1 MLLMLHW
8 QCTYTSKV
16 IRVTLL
22 FHFVSLD
29 YQLVM
34 NRPTQVDVARL
45 AGVSRAT
52 VSYVLNGLTKG
63 RVPISDETRQRVLD
77 AIEELGYEPD
87 ARAQALRS
95 GSTKTIALII
105 PDLRNPHFC
114 EYATGIEEAARASG
128 YHMLL
133 SSTTLNDEYAVEV
146 FKDLSRRRFDGLII
160 ASSFIL
166 ESKEAQVILDQVRKS
181 GLPIVELSDNYGVD
195 SVAVDYRNATME
207 VMDYLLSLGHRRIG
221 LIYGVGGVGGHELA
235 DDRIEPY
242 RASLNDANLPIDTDL
257 IVECGPTIADGYQ
270 ASLKLLELDSR
281 PTAIISVND
290 LLAIGAV
297 RAAVDLG
304 LQVPKDI
311 SFVSYDNIPMADY
324 LVPRLTTVTK
334 DALTLG
340 RKAFEILLARIQDPN
355 LPRQLILSPAR
366 FIIRESTGPA
376 PV

>member
-1 MLLMLHW
+1 
-8 QCTYTSKV
+8 
-16 IRVTLL
+16 
-22 FHFVSLD
+22 
-29 YQLVM
+29 M
-34 NRPTQVDVARL
+34 NRPTQVDVARR

-52 VSYVLNGLTKG
+52 VSYVLNGLTDG

-95 GSTKTIALII
+95 GNTNTIALII

-133 SSTTLNDEYAVEV
+133 SSTSLNDEYAVDI
-146 FKDLSRRRFDGLII
+146 FKDLARRRIDGLIL

-166 ESKEAQVILDQVRKS
+166 ESEEAQATLAQVRKR

-195 SVAVDYRNATME
+195 AVATDYRIATME
-207 VMDYLLSLGHRRIG
+207 VMDYLLSLGHRHIG

-235 DDRIEPY
+235 DDRLESY
-242 RASLNDANLPIDTDL
+242 RASLNAAGLPIRSDL
-257 IVECGPTIADGYQ
+257 IVDCGPTIEDGYQ
-270 ASLKLLELDSR
+270 ASLKLLALTPR
-281 PTAIISVND
+281 PTAILAIND
-290 LLAIGAV
+290 LLAMGAV
-297 RAAVDLG
+297 RAAVDSG

-311 SFVSYDNIPMADY
+311 SFVGYDNILMANY

-334 DALTLG
+334 DALGLG
-340 RKAFEILLARIQDPN
+340 RKAFEVLLTRIQNPD
-355 LPRQLILSPAR
+355 LPRQQVYGQARLIL
-366 FIIRESTGPA
+366 RESTGPA
-376 PV
+376 SS

>member
-1 MLLMLHW
+1 
-8 QCTYTSKV
+8 
-16 IRVTLL
+16 
-22 FHFVSLD
+22 
-29 YQLVM
+29 M

-52 VSYVLNGLTKG
+52 VSYVLNGLTEG
-63 RVPISDETRQRVLD
+63 RVPISDETKQRVLE

-146 FKDLSRRRFDGLII
+146 FKDLSRRRFDGLIL

-166 ESKEAQVILDQVRKS
+166 ESSEAQATLDQVRKS
-181 GLPIVELSDNYGVD
+181 GLPIVELSENYGVD
-195 SVAVDYRNATME
+195 SVATDYRGATKE
-207 VMDYLLSLGHRRIG
+207 VMTYLLSLGHLRIG
-221 LIYGVGGVGGHELA
+221 VIYGVGGHELA
-235 DDRIEPY
+235 EDRLQPY
-242 RASLNDANLPIDTDL
+242 RASLDAADIPIDDDL
-257 IVECGPTIADGYQ
+257 IVECGPTIEDGYQ
-270 ASLKLLELDSR
+270 ASKRLLELASR
-281 PTAIISVND
+281 PTAIIAVND
-290 LLAIGAV
+290 LLVIGAL
-297 RAAVDLG
+297 RAAADLG

-311 SFVSYDNIPMADY
+311 SFVSYDDIPMADY

-334 DALTLG
+334 DALTSG
-340 RKAFEILLARIQDPN
+340 RKAFEVLLARIQTPD
-355 LPRQLILSPAR
+355 LPRQIIHGPAR
-366 FIIRESTGPA
+366 LIIRESTGPA
-376 PV
+376 PF